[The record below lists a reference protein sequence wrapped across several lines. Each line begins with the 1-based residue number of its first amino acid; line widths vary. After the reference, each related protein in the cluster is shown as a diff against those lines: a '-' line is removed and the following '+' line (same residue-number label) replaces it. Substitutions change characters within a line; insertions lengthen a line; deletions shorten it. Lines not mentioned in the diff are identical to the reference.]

1 MSNLLE
7 KSLIIFFSIVIFSM
21 SIAYLIDKVIPM
33 IKQLYEVVFRLI
45 TS

>member
-7 KSLIIFFSIVIFSM
+7 KSLVIFFSIIIFGI

-33 IKQLYEVVFRLI
+33 VKQLYEVVVRLI

>member
-7 KSLIIFFSIVIFSM
+7 KGLVILFSILIFSM

-33 IKQLYEVVFRLI
+33 IRQLYEVVTKLI